1 MIAVRPPYSYRD
13 DPEVPDFGDTRPIAF
28 MDGTCLLCATG
39 ARLIARLDHSGT
51 IRICPIQTPLGHT
64 VLKHY
69 GMDPE
74 DPATWLFLEDGVASS
89 SFDGMIRVGRRIGGL
104 GHLIRPL
111 GLLPRGLQDWLYLRL
126 ARNRYRLFGRADLC
140 EIPDPALRERLML

>member
-1 MIAVRPPYSYRD
+1 LIVERPPYSYRED
-13 DPEVPDFGDTRPIAF
+13 SAVLDFSDERPIAF

-39 ARLIARLDHSGT
+39 ARLIARLDHSGS
-51 IRICPIQTPLGHT
+51 IRICPIQTPLGHA
-64 VLKHY
+64 VLRHY

-89 SFDGMIRVGRRIGGL
+89 SFDGMIRVGRRVGGL
-104 GHLIRPL
+104 GHLIRPV
-111 GLLPRGLQDWLYLRL
+111 GLLPRRVQDWLYLRL

-140 EIPDPALRERLML
+140 EIADPALRKRLML